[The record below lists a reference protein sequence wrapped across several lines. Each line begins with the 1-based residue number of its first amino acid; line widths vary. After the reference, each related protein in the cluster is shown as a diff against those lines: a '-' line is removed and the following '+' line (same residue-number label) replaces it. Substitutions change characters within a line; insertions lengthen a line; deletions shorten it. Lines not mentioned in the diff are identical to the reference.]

1 MQQISIDIK
10 MTRMITIFLLILLF
24 SAGNLAAEGFEL
36 KLKIAS
42 AANEPVLLTH
52 YYGSSVFVDDT
63 IRLDGSGAGVLKRD
77 TLLPQGIYKIYLNQE
92 THFDFLLG
100 AGQVLSIE
108 GPDFNVGRLV
118 IEGAKESAEFLAYMN
133 WVKEKQ
139 AKRAALEEKRKVAPP
154 EQADALLQD
163 INLLNREVTEYWKA
177 AYEKYPG
184 SFLGAFLM
192 SNYMEEVRPEDIP
205 EEYTRNDSLMWVY
218 HYHFRKSH
226 FFDYVDLTDQ
236 RFLYTPILKQKLDTY
251 FERVLLQVYDSVKPA
266 AYAIIDRV
274 ESHPAMFRYVVSYL
288 LNTSLA
294 SRIMGMD
301 ALFVDIARDF
311 YLSGR
316 AVWADQATLDKIREN
331 VIFLENNL
339 MGHPA
344 RDFHMETH
352 QGNPFRLYQ
361 QNARFLVLAFYE
373 PNCSHCREY
382 LPRLYNE
389 IYLPYRDKGLD
400 VVSVYTMDNREE
412 WSEFLLKHHLT
423 DWHNVWDEH
432 HVTRFKVLYDTRTT
446 PAVYLL
452 DQDKQIIAKKFTIDF
467 LHEFLKF
474 NLK

>member
-1 MQQISIDIK
+1 
-10 MTRMITIFLLILLF
+10 MTGVRTIFLLILLF
-24 SAGNLAAEGFEL
+24 TAGNLSAGGFEL
-36 KLKIAS
+36 RLRIAS

-77 TLLPQGIYKIYLNQE
+77 TLLPQGIYKIYMNQE

-100 AGQVLSIE
+100 ADQVLSIG
-108 GPDFNVGRLV
+108 GPDFNVMRLE
-118 IEGAKESAEFLAYMN
+118 IDGARESAEFLAYMN
-133 WVKEKQ
+133 WVREKQ
-139 AKRAALEEKRKVAPP
+139 TKRAALEEKRKAASSEEAVAFVQ
-154 EQADALLQD
+154 EIAFV
-163 INLLNREVTEYWKA
+163 NKEVTDYWKA
-177 AYEKYPG
+177 KSAEYPG

-192 SNYMEEVRPEDIP
+192 SNYMEELKPEDIP

-218 HYHFRKSH
+218 QYHFRKSH
-226 FFDYVDLTDQ
+226 FFDHFDLTDE
-236 RFLYTPILKQKLDTY
+236 RFLYTPTLKQKLDTY
-251 FERVLLQVYDSVKPA
+251 FEKVLLQVYDSVKPA
-266 AYAIIDRV
+266 AYAIIQKV
-274 ESHPAMFRYVVSYL
+274 EAHPAMFRYVVSYL
-288 LNTSLA
+288 LNSSLA

-339 MGHPA
+339 MGHPS
-344 RDFHMETH
+344 RDFTMETFE
-352 QGNPFRLYQ
+352 GLPFRLYQ
-361 QNARFLVLAFYE
+361 QNAGFIVLVFYE

-389 IYLPYRDKGLD
+389 IYLPYRDRGLD
-400 VVSVYTMDNREE
+400 VVAVYTMDNREE
-412 WSEFLLKHHLT
+412 WSEFLMKHHLS

-432 HVTRFKVLYDTRTT
+432 HVTRFKVMYDTRTT

-452 DQDKQIIAKKFTIDF
+452 DREKQIIAKKFTIDF